1 MGRKKREKE
10 NRCKLE
16 LATVILMIVLKLLE
30 IALELMD

>member
-10 NRCKLE
+10 NRRKLE
-16 LATVILMIVLKLLE
+16 LATVLLMIVLKLLE